1 LPSPSTPSW
10 PDEASEASER
20 EPRRLSR
27 GALIAL
33 IVFAIAIP
41 AVLLVVVLRDDS
53 NDSMNDV
60 VVPSPTKAKVG
71 TLAPDFTLP
80 ALSGE
85 DVTLSDLR
93 GKPVVLAFF
102 ASWCNPCEKD
112 MPVLQRLQDENPD
125 DLYVIGVNFE
135 DFRGDT
141 EAFVERL
148 GVTFP
153 ALIEDAAK
161 NPVGKAYD
169 VNAMPDTLFIDANGI
184 VQERLYGQVSEKDIE
199 GAVNNLLPPT

>member
-1 LPSPSTPSW
+1 M
-10 PDEASEASER
+10 
-20 EPRRLSR
+20 
-27 GALIAL
+27 
-33 IVFAIAIP
+33 
-41 AVLLVVVLRDDS
+41 LLAFVLRDDA
-53 NDSMNDV
+53 NDGGTEV

-80 ALSGE
+80 ALSGPP
-85 DVTLSDLR
+85 VTLSELR

-102 ASWCNPCEKD
+102 ASWCHPCEKD

-125 DLYVIGVNFE
+125 DLHVIGVNYK
-135 DFRGDT
+135 DFKGDT

-148 GVTFP
+148 EVTFP
-153 ALIEDAAK
+153 ALIEHPNQ

-184 VQERLYGQVSEKDIE
+184 VQERLYGQVTGKDIE
-199 GAVNNLLPPT
+199 AAVENLLPPR

>member
-1 LPSPSTPSW
+1 LPSPSTPSS
-10 PDEASEASER
+10 P

-41 AVLLVVVLRDDS
+41 AVLLAVVLRSDS
-53 NDSMNDV
+53 DSGGTDV
-60 VVPSPTKAKVG
+60 VVPLPTKAKVG

-80 ALSGE
+80 SLAGDE
-85 DVTLSDLR
+85 VTLSDLR

-125 DLYVIGVNFE
+125 DLHVIGVNYK
-135 DFRGDT
+135 DFKGDT
-141 EAFVERL
+141 ADFVERL

-153 ALIEDAAK
+153 ALIEHPNK
-161 NPVGKAYD
+161 NPVGNAYD

-184 VQERLYGQVSEKDIE
+184 VQERLYGQVSTNDIE
-199 GAVNNLLPPT
+199 AAVNNLLPPR

>member
-1 LPSPSTPSW
+1 LPSPSTPSS
-10 PDEASEASER
+10 P

-33 IVFAIAIP
+33 ICFAIAIP
-41 AVLLVVVLRDDS
+41 AVLLAVVLRSDS
-53 NDSMNDV
+53 DSGGGTDV
-60 VVPSPTKAKVG
+60 VVPLPTKAKAG

-80 ALSGE
+80 SLAGDE
-85 DVTLSDLR
+85 VTLSDLR

-125 DLYVIGVNFE
+125 DLHVIGVNYK
-135 DFRGDT
+135 DFKGDT
-141 EAFVERL
+141 ADFVKRL

-153 ALIEDAAK
+153 ALIEHPNK
-161 NPVGKAYD
+161 NPVGNAYD
-169 VNAMPDTLFIDANGI
+169 VKAMPDTLFIDANGI
-184 VQERLYGQVSEKDIE
+184 VQERLYGQVSTSDIE
-199 GAVNNLLPPT
+199 AAVNNLLPPR